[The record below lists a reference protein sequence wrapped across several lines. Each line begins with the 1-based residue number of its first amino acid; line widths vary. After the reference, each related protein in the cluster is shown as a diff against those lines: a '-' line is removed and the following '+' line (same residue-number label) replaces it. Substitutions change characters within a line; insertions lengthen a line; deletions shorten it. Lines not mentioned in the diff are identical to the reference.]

1 MMLNQEQIISDYY
14 IQHRKE
20 LIAFVTRSISD
31 SLLAEDIVQDVF
43 IRLLQIDK
51 MITEI
56 TMPALVYKI
65 TRNLIFDYQRRKY
78 HEIEYIKVAKK
89 FNNKDN
95 VNQFVYS
102 VSDVTEFF
110 ERGVVTLLTNNQ
122 QQVYLMN
129 VVDGM
134 KISNIADTLGENYKT
149 IEGRLGQARK
159 KMREYMKQ
167 MLA

>member
-1 MMLNQEQIISDYY
+1 MLNQEQIISDFYVR
-14 IQHRKE
+14 HRKE
-20 LIAFVTRSISD
+20 LIAFVAKSISD
-31 SLLAEDIVQDVF
+31 SLLAEDIVQDIF
-43 IRLLQIDK
+43 LKLLQTDK

-56 TMPALVYKI
+56 TLPALVYKI
-65 TRNLIFDYQRRKY
+65 ARNLIFDYQRRKY
-78 HEIEYIKVAKK
+78 HKLEYIKAVKN
-89 FNNKDN
+89 FNSTERED
-95 VNQFVYS
+95 QFVYS
-102 VSDVTEFF
+102 ISDVTEFF
-110 ERGVVTLLTNNQ
+110 ERGVVTLLTIKQ

-149 IEGRLGQARK
+149 VEQRLGQARK